1 MSRTNRCELIRQLSE
16 HRNSTIICYVTGDR
30 ENISTRIAP
39 DVVRFFHRHLELMGF
54 QPKIDLF
61 LYTRGGDILTPWR
74 LINLIREYT
83 SNLSVLVPFRAYS
96 AGTLICLGANEI
108 VMTKMAEL
116 GPIDPTVINVF
127 NPPDRNNPGLRLPVS
142 VEDVNSYFALAKN
155 KCELANTQ
163 DMLQVFKMLADK
175 VHPLALGN
183 VHRNHALIRSIS
195 KKLLTLHT
203 PKDQEA
209 WVNNVVDHL
218 TEKLHAHNHM
228 ISRGEAELDLGLNI
242 IKPDARLEDLM
253 WSLYENYEEDLQ
265 LLHPFLPG
273 NNVQQQP
280 EFEVHGGFLESLL
293 ALDAF
298 TFYGTVECNHNHV
311 RKPYVV
317 NILQQGWQKLI

>member
-1 MSRTNRCELIRQLSE
+1 MARNNRCDLIKQISQL
-16 HRNSTIICYVTGDR
+16 RNSAVICYITGDR

-39 DVVRFFHRHLELMGF
+39 DVIRFFHRHLELMGP
-54 QPKIDLF
+54 QPQIDLF

-74 LINLIREYT
+74 LVNLIREYT
-83 SNLSVLVPFRAYS
+83 SNLSVLVPFRSYS

-127 NPPDRNNPGLRLPVS
+127 NPSDRNNPGLKLPVS
-142 VEDVNSYFALAKN
+142 VEDVHSFFALAKS
-155 KCELANTQ
+155 KCEPANTQ
-163 DMLQVFKMLADK
+163 EMLQVFKTLADK

-203 PKDQEA
+203 PIEKEA

-218 TEKLHAHNHM
+218 TERLHAHNHM
-228 ISRGEAELDLGLNI
+228 ISRGEAVVDLGLNI
-242 IKPDARLEDLM
+242 TKPNATLEGLL
-253 WSLYENYEEDLQ
+253 WSLYESYEEDLQ
-265 LLHPFLPG
+265 LLQPFFPS
-273 NNVQQQP
+273 NNVNQQP
-280 EFEVHGGFLESLL
+280 EFEVYGGFLESLS

-298 TFYGTVECNHNHV
+298 TFYGTVECNQNHV
-311 RKPYVV
+311 RKPHAV
-317 NILQQGWQKLI
+317 NILQQGWKKLI